1 MFPSASEGG
10 AEQHADRR
18 GREGWRIL
26 GVSSP
31 PACVYSHADGL
42 RVTVCVG
49 GNLLTSTIKSLTA
62 CERWSLGIFHHLS
75 ADPLELCQAGWDHF
89 EMLDWVQL

>member
-1 MFPSASEGG
+1 MTGVFPSAGEGG

-18 GREGWRIL
+18 GREGWKTL

-31 PACVYSHADGL
+31 PACVYPDGL

-49 GNLLTSTIKSLTA
+49 GNLQSRKLQENL
-62 CERWSLGIFHHLS
+62 
-75 ADPLELCQAGWDHF
+75 PL
-89 EMLDWVQL
+89 